1 MHITEL
7 ELLGW
12 SNKKR
17 SKDLLP
23 PSIKDGET
31 EAKKWNRFS
40 RNQQLYFYLG
50 DSLFFNLSGL
60 Q

>member
-12 SNKKR
+12 SSKKG
-17 SKDLLP
+17 SKRFTP
-23 PSIKDGET
+23 PTQLQMEKLRLRNGTDFLEISSFT
-31 EAKKWNRFS
+31 FS
-40 RNQQLYFYLG
+40 LVI
-50 DSLFFNLSGL
+50 FFNLSGL